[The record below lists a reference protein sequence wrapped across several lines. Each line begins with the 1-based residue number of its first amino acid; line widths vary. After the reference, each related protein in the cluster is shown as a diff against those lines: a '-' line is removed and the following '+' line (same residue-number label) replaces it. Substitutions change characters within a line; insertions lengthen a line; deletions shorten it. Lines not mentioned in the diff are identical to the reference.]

1 MQDIILIFFG
11 ICLVFLSF
19 IVVSFIIALFWS
31 MIIYFMHLCGISFS
45 FINYRGE
52 PNQDNIRYY
61 LVENNRVNTAVK
73 EKSKEILKEVLD
85 QE

>member
-1 MQDIILIFFG
+1 
-11 ICLVFLSF
+11 
-19 IVVSFIIALFWS
+19 